1 MCLNDDFQQNKENL
15 IASKNEVFDDTCSY
29 AEENITGSQKE
40 QRLDPLQE
48 LCCDEDEV
56 FLRQYVQ
63 EEDFEDFYVDV
74 LNCDE
79 YVAPKA
85 IMNKVARN
93 LKRLTL

>member
-1 MCLNDDFQQNKENL
+1 MIHVHMLKRILQAHGKSSLL
-15 IASKNEVFDDTCSY
+15 ILFKSFVVMKMKC
-29 AEENITGSQKE
+29 
-40 QRLDPLQE
+40 
-48 LCCDEDEV
+48 

-74 LNCDE
+74 SNCDE

-85 IMNKVARN
+85 IMKKVARN